1 MVEQRQPREEIAFEK
16 FVDTAL
22 KFVKLDDPDISDDDI
37 AEMKAEM
44 MEEGQVRTA
53 LTQALNEFL
62 WEQDGVITATI
73 RETYTNLQDLI
84 KATIPEAD
92 RGEET
97 GKILQMIDE
106 LVEAEDTEEEM
117 LSADDLKELTS
128 DDEDDSKPIIL

>member
-22 KFVKLDDPDISDDDI
+22 KFVKLDDPELSDADL
-37 AEMKAEM
+37 EELKREM

-62 WEQDGVITATI
+62 WEQDEVLTATI

-84 KATIPEAD
+84 KATIPEAE

-97 GKILQMIDE
+97 GKILQMIDS
-106 LVEAEDTEEEM
+106 LVEAEDTEEEL
-117 LSADDLKELTS
+117 LSADDLKELT
-128 DDEDDSKPIIL
+128 DDDDSE